1 MDTIVTLIAAPGV
14 LTGDLADAAAN
25 AIGGTPDWL
34 AADTACDVACVVGVE
49 GADGLVRQ
57 ALAATPVDIVAQ
69 PAAGRRKRLLVAD
82 MESTIIENEMLDELA
97 DELNLRDDIA
107 AITARAMAGE
117 LDFEGAIR
125 ERVGMLAG
133 LEEAALAR
141 AKDRIRVMPGATEL
155 VATMRTDGGIA
166 VLVSGGFSYY
176 TDYICDLLG
185 FDEAQSN
192 RLELEEGRL
201 TGSVIEPILG
211 RDAKREALLRI
222 AEERGIPAAESL
234 AVGDGANDL
243 DMLQMAGLGVAYH
256 AKPVVAASAG
266 ARIDHSD
273 LTALLYLQG
282 YREAEIQG

>member
-49 GADGLVRQ
+49 DADGLVRQ
-57 ALAATPVDIVAQ
+57 ALAETPVDIVAQ

-97 DELNLRDDIA
+97 DELNLRDDIT

-117 LDFEGAIR
+117 LDFEAAIK

-133 LEEAALAR
+133 LKLTALAR
-141 AKDRIRVMPGATEL
+141 AKDRIRVMPGAAEL
-155 VATMRTDGGIA
+155 VATMRADGGIA

-222 AEERGIPAAESL
+222 AEERGIPAAETL

-243 DMLQMAGLGVAYH
+243 DMIRAAGLGVAWR
-256 AKPVVAASAG
+256 AKPILAAG
-266 ARIDHSD
+266 APVRIDHGD

-282 YREAEIQG
+282 YRASEFVD